1 MKIAVYLGSTSGRAG
16 DLARAEEVGA
26 WLGRH
31 GHTLVYGGSDRG
43 MMGALADG
51 VHQAGGSCIGVI
63 PSFMVERGWQ
73 QKDLDQM
80 IVTPDMPSRR
90 AKMIEL
96 ADGFIALP
104 GGIGTLDE
112 ISEVMAYRKLGLAD
126 GEIVLFSWNGFY
138 EPLRKQLEV
147 MADEGFYPEE
157 YLNQLHFIEKVKEL
171 DDIFRTE

>member
-63 PSFMVERGWQ
+63 PSF
-73 QKDLDQM
+73 M